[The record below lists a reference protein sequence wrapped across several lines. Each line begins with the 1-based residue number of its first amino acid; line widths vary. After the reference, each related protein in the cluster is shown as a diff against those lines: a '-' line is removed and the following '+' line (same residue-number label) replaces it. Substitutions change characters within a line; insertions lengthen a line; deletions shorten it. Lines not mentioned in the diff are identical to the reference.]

1 MLAFKNQSL
10 LDCFTPSIWLMQNDA
25 GGGVII
31 QVPDVLQSKQSWLPV
46 SLPTNMRS
54 DTHSDEAVGDYLH
67 KHHLLL
73 LLYSPAQVHHKKNK
87 QIVNPS
93 SMELYILV

>member
-1 MLAFKNQSL
+1 
-10 LDCFTPSIWLMQNDA
+10 MQNDA

-31 QVPDVLQSKQSWLPV
+31 QVPDALQSKQSWLPV
-46 SLPTNMRS
+46 SLSTKSKCWS
-54 DTHSDEAVGDYLH
+54 DMHSDEAVGDYLH